1 MNIPLEEISGS
12 DAVVLCATGRL
23 PQSLC
28 AQYDLAQTARG
39 MTAWDTLVCKTVNSW
54 LAELGETMA
63 LRGAKT
69 PALQAAVLDAI
80 GERLL
85 WEQAILDTLEDES
98 RYLFDITGMAKTAVQ
113 AHELVVTWQVPLST
127 PARSSENLQF
137 ERWRK
142 RYLGIC
148 KTRGVIDAPS
158 FRQAVIAELANADL
172 CGSMLPA
179 QVIFA
184 GFDRLNP
191 ADLALQQ
198 ALAGLGVKILT
209 LQVCR
214 TAAAP
219 RVIAYPD
226 SAAEMLAAA
235 HWARETLAHAPHARI
250 AIVVPDLAVRGDMI
264 HDALQDILSPET
276 LHPAWSEG
284 SMPFNLSL
292 GRSLEKYPLVG
303 IAIDVL
309 EIVAARHEVEQLQ
322 MGRLLRSPYWSTGL
336 SEQVLRA
343 RVEAGMRTMLAPAV
357 PLAKFIRAAEYI
369 TRNVPAGDKQFLRHL
384 HALKQAAADFAGRK
398 PPSLWC
404 TIFLQTL
411 DAAGWLHERA
421 LSSHEFQTRAV
432 LREEMLRLGSLD
444 SILGDI
450 NASTAL
456 GHFRDMCGER
466 VFQPKT
472 QGDPPIQV
480 LGMLEVS
487 GLHFD
492 AVRVTGM
499 TDTAWPPPARPNPL
513 LSAEAQRKAGSP
525 NACAAVQL
533 EFAKSLQAGLGSSA
547 SRIIY
552 TRPETENGAALG
564 GSPLISHLP
573 VEKQARPAGDY
584 WIDDL
589 LRTPGSRLDA
599 PIDDSFAPPV
609 LPGEKVRGGTW
620 ILRAQAICP
629 AWAYFQF
636 RLGAKALEQ
645 PVEGLDNR
653 KRGTLVHR
661 VLEHFWAQVETSE
674 RLHAL
679 GAQGIE
685 AEIIRAVDFTLDA
698 FAAEPANA
706 ELKPGYRALER
717 LRLIKLLKGWLNLE
731 MAREMPFRVVALESS
746 PPVNI
751 GGIEVAIHPD
761 RIDRLE
767 SGGLL
772 IIDYKTGASIDTKN
786 WAAERI
792 TEPQLP
798 IYAAI
803 PEYAEGSV
811 VGVAFA
817 KVLLGEPAVTGL
829 ADTDN
834 LMPKLAALDSKTQRK
849 LYPEE
854 IFPSWA
860 AVLQVWRQRLDAIAA
875 EIRGGDAGVCFSDE
889 QALKYCDV
897 KPLLRLDE
905 RRTQWLEAR
914 RARPVRGDAT

>member
-12 DAVVLCATGRL
+12 DSVVLCATGRL
-23 PQSLC
+23 AQSLKT
-28 AQYDLAQTARG
+28 QYDHVCAARG
-39 MTAWDTLVCKTVNSW
+39 MTAWDTLVCKTVNPW

-63 LRGAKT
+63 LRGAEN
-69 PALQAAVLDAI
+69 PALQAAVLDAT

-85 WEQAILDTLEDES
+85 WEQAILDMLEDES
-98 RYLFDITGMAKTAVQ
+98 RYLFDVAGMAKTAVQ

-142 RYLGIC
+142 RYLEIC

-179 QVIFA
+179 RVVFA

-191 ADLALQQ
+191 ADLALQE
-198 ALAGLGVKILT
+198 ALAGLGVEILT
-209 LQVCR
+209 LQVRR
-214 TAAAP
+214 TEAAI

-226 SAAEMLAAA
+226 PASEILAAA
-235 HWARETLAHAPHARI
+235 HWARETLEQAPEARI
-250 AIVVPDLAVRGDMI
+250 AIVVPDLAARGDMI
-264 HDALQDILSPET
+264 HDALQDVLSPET
-276 LHPAWSEG
+276 LHPAGSEG

-292 GRSLEKYPLVG
+292 GRPLEKYPLVG
-303 IAIDVL
+303 IAIDML
-309 EIVAARHEVEQLQ
+309 EIVAARHEVEQRQ

-336 SEQVLRA
+336 SEQPLRA
-343 RVEAGMRTMLAPAV
+343 GVEAGMRSMLAPGDS
-357 PLAKFIRAAEYI
+357 LAKFIRTAEYL
-369 TRNVPAGDKQFLRHL
+369 TRDAAASDKQFLRHL

-398 PPSLWC
+398 PPTLWC
-404 TIFLQTL
+404 AIFLKTL

-432 LREEMLRLGSLD
+432 LREEMARLGSLD

-456 GHFRDMCGER
+456 GHLRDMCGER

-472 QGDPPIQV
+472 EGDPPIQV
-480 LGMLEVS
+480 LGMLEAS

-513 LSAEAQRKAGSP
+513 LSGEAQRKAGSP

-533 EFAKSLQAGLGSSA
+533 EFAKSLQAGLSGSA
-547 SRIIY
+547 GRIIY

-589 LRTPGSRLDA
+589 LRTPGSRLA

-661 VLEHFWAQVETSE
+661 VLEHFWAQIETSE

-679 GAQGIE
+679 WAQGIE
-685 AEIIRAVDFTLDA
+685 AEIIRAVDFTLDE
-698 FAAEPANA
+698 FSAEPANA

-717 LRLIKLLKGWLNLE
+717 LRLIKLLKGWLTLE
-731 MAREMPFRVVALESS
+731 MARDIPFRVVALESS

-767 SGGLL
+767 TGGLL

-798 IYAAI
+798 AYAAI
-803 PEYAEGSV
+803 PEYAEGDVAGV
-811 VGVAFA
+811 VFA
-817 KVLLGEPAVTGL
+817 KVLLSEPAVTGL
-829 ADTDN
+829 ADTEN
-834 LMPKLAALDSKTQRK
+834 LMPKLAAFDSKTQRK

-854 IFPSWA
+854 TFPSWG
-860 AVLQVWRQRLDAIAA
+860 AVLQVWRQRLEAIAA
-875 EIRGGDAGVCFSDE
+875 EIREGDAGICFSDE

-914 RARPVRGDAT
+914 RAPPATGEAT